1 MKIYVLKD
9 VSFLVFELNVEK
21 ICYHMRASKLFLC
34 STFALPIVIDNDG
47 SYVNV

>member
-1 MKIYVLKD
+1 MLND
-9 VSFLVFELNVEK
+9 VSFLAFELNVEK

-34 STFALPIVIDNDG
+34 STFALPIVIVNDD